1 MSSIVNTGDFF
12 VAAGPVQPDDLCYIE
27 RDSDAALCQS
37 LQDQNFCYVLS
48 QCSSG
53 KSSLMAR
60 TIQMLRAQ
68 GQVAAVV
75 DLTQIASRGES
86 EEPGRW
92 YYNIAYR
99 IVRELRLKLDLQ

>member
-75 DLTQIASRGES
+75 DLTLSLIH
-86 EEPGRW
+86 
-92 YYNIAYR
+92 I
-99 IVRELRLKLDLQ
+99 